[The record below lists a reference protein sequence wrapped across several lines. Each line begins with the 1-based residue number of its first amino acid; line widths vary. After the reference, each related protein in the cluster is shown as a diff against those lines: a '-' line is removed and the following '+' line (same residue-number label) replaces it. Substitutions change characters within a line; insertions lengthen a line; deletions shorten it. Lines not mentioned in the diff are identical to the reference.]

1 MAITQESLIAIT
13 IKRNHLRKQ
22 KKRLNDQIQIL
33 NSRKDALVAE
43 REVIIAQIA
52 QLDVDIG

>member
-1 MAITQESLIAIT
+1 MAITQESRIAIT
-13 IKRNHLRKQ
+13 VKRNHLRKQ
-22 KKRLNDQIQIL
+22 KKRLTDQIQIL